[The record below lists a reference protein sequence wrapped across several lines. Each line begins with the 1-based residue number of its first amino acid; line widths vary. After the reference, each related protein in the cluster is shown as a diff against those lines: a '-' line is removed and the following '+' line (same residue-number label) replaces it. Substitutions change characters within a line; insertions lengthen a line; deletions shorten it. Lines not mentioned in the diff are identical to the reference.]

1 MKRKEYHS
9 SKFQQKFYD
18 RLSETR
24 ADDGGLFSCGFEER
38 YNPRL
43 VFENEEAFTIFHDLF
58 SGLFADDGKRVILDM
73 CSGSGIHLP
82 VLSQFPGTVVGVD
95 LSFGLLNKAYEL
107 KRELKMDNAFLVQS
121 LAETMAL
128 RDDSCDAV
136 VLIDGIHHVEDQDKM
151 MKELQRV
158 ARADAPFMLIE
169 PNVSNPLVYLAHRIP
184 EEERGALRAN
194 TARRL
199 TALLRPYVTDIVI
212 KPFNKVASNKKT
224 RFARATVKVIEWA
237 FTTVFFFWPIRLLIQ
252 GRFYK

>member
-1 MKRKEYHS
+1 LKKTDYHS
-9 SKFQQKFYD
+9 SKFQQNFYD

-24 ADDGGLFSCGFEER
+24 ADGGGLFSCGFEER

-43 VFENEEAFTIFHDLF
+43 VIENEQAFEVFHDLF
-58 SGLFADDGKRVILDM
+58 SELFADETQRVILDM

-82 VLSQFPGTVVGVD
+82 VLSRFSGTVVGVD
-95 LSFGLLNKAYEL
+95 LSFGLLNKAHEL
-107 KRELKMDNAFLVQS
+107 KQELKMDNAVLVQS
-121 LAETMAL
+121 LAETIAL

-136 VLIDGIHHVEDQDKM
+136 VMIDGIHHVEDQHEM

-169 PNVSNPLVYLAHRIP
+169 PNISNPLVYLAHRLP
-184 EEERGALRAN
+184 KEERGALRAN

-199 TALLRPYVTDIVI
+199 TALLSPYISDIKI
-212 KPFNKVASNKKT
+212 KHFNQVASKK
-224 RFARATVKVIEWA
+224 RNPVGRAAVRMIEWA
-237 FTTVFFFWPIRLLIQ
+237 FTNVFFFWPIRILVQ